1 VLRGACFKFHVS
13 SFRSR
18 VTLFTC
24 LLVYLFPFVPVYLY
38 PMTTYISRRLLQAV
52 PIMLLLS
59 VFLFGVVR
67 LMPGGP
73 LAQAERNPN
82 VTKEQLA
89 AMRVRLGL
97 DQPLPI
103 QYAKWIRAFVFEG
116 DWGYSI
122 KFRRPVAD
130 MIWER
135 LPATLL
141 LFGIGFLVTLLIAI
155 PIGVYSAI
163 KPYSWFDNLV
173 TTLSFAGQSV
183 PVYWLGLLL
192 IVVFYLNVKNP
203 WGEGG
208 LFPAGGMYTVGKEG
222 DILDLIWHLVM
233 PVIAVTV
240 GWIAWYSR
248 FLRSSM
254 RDVLNEDYIRTARAK
269 GLPLRLVHF
278 RHGLRN
284 ALLPLVTLMALD
296 LPAVF
301 GGAVFI
307 ETIFSW
313 PGMGRLFW
321 DAARGR
327 DYPVL
332 LAVVM
337 IQAALILFFNLI
349 ADILYGFLDPRIRYD

>member
-1 VLRGACFKFHVS
+1 ML
-13 SFRSR
+13 
-18 VTLFTC
+18 
-24 LLVYLFPFVPVYLY
+24 
-38 PMTTYISRRLLQAV
+38 TYAGRRLLQAI

-59 VFLFGVVR
+59 VFLFGIVR

-82 VTKEQLA
+82 VTPEKLA

-103 QYAKWIRAFVFEG
+103 QYVKWIRAFVFEG

-122 KFRRPVAD
+122 KFRRPVSE

-141 LFGIGFLVTLLIAI
+141 LFGVGFLVTLMVAI
-155 PIGVYSAI
+155 PVGVYSAI
-163 KPYSWFDNLV
+163 KPYSFFDNLI

-192 IVVFYLNVKNP
+192 ILIFYLTLQNP
-203 WGEGG
+203 FGDGPM
-208 LFPAGGMYTVGKEG
+208 FPVGGMYTVGREG
-222 DILDLIWHLVM
+222 ELPDLLWHLVL
-233 PVIAVTV
+233 PIVAVSV
-240 GWIAWYSR
+240 GWVAWYSR

-254 RDVLNEDYIRTARAK
+254 RDILNEDFIRTARAK
-269 GLPLRLVHF
+269 GLSFRTVHF
-278 RHGLRN
+278 RHALRN

-296 LPAVF
+296 LPAIF

-332 LAVVM
+332 LATVM
-337 IQAALILFFNLI
+337 IQAALILLFNLI

>member
-1 VLRGACFKFHVS
+1 
-13 SFRSR
+13 
-18 VTLFTC
+18 
-24 LLVYLFPFVPVYLY
+24 
-38 PMTTYISRRLLQAV
+38 MTTYITRRILQAI
-52 PIMLLLS
+52 PIMLMLS

-82 VTKEQLA
+82 VTPEQLA
-89 AMRVRLGL
+89 ALRVRLGL
-97 DQPLPI
+97 DQPLPV
-103 QYAKWIRAFVFEG
+103 QYVKWIQAFVLEG

-130 MIWER
+130 MIAER

-141 LFGIGFLVTLLIAI
+141 LFGVGFLVTLLIAI

-163 KPYSWFDNLV
+163 KPYSFFDNLI

-192 IVVFYLNVKNP
+192 IVVFYLLIKNP
-203 WGEGG
+203 FSSGP
-208 LFPAGGMYTVGKEG
+208 LFPAGGMYTIGKEG
-222 DILDLIWHLVM
+222 DVLDLLWHLVL
-233 PVIAVTV
+233 PIIAVSAS
-240 GWIAWYSR
+240 WIAWYSR

-254 RDVLNEDYIRTARAK
+254 RDVLNEDYMRTARAK
-269 GLPLRLVHF
+269 GLPIRLVHF

-284 ALLPLVTLMALD
+284 ALLPLVTMMALD
-296 LPAVF
+296 LPSVF

-337 IQAALILFFNLI
+337 VQAALILAFNLL